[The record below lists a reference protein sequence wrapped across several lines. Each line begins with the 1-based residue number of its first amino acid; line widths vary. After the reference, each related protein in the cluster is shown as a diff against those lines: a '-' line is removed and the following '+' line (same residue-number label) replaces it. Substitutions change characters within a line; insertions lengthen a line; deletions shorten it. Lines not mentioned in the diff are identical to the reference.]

1 VLWLSI
7 TLSRLKL
14 WLHPIIGKRGVA
26 CCSLPLSRLLADI
39 LEENSGLIAVGNA
52 AGYFLAIPLTSTS
65 DRLAAYLTKQNNGI
79 REAEMRLGVLF
90 PAMVAGPVGLI
101 VYAVT
106 AQKDLHW
113 FGYFA
118 GVAMV
123 NWAAYF
129 YFSFTL
135 AYAVDS
141 YTANTSEMLI
151 AMNLGKQAISFGMG
165 LHLLEWILQR
175 GYVVVIAGIFVG
187 VLAANNLAL
196 LIFIFWGK
204 RIRTLT
210 ARTWLGGWHKKTA
223 GQVMTH

>member
-1 VLWLSI
+1 M
-7 TLSRLKL
+7 
-14 WLHPIIGKRGVA
+14 
-26 CCSLPLSRLLADI
+26 
-39 LEENSGLIAVGNA
+39 IAVGNA
-52 AGYFLAIPLTSTS
+52 AGYFLAIPLTFTS
-65 DRLAAYLTKQNNGI
+65 DRLAAYLTKRNNSI
-79 REAEMRLGVLF
+79 REAEMRLGVLL
-90 PAMVAGPVGLI
+90 PAMIIGPVGLVI
-101 VYAVT
+101 YGIT
-106 AQKDLHW
+106 AQNNLHW

-175 GYVVVIAGIFVG
+175 GYAVVIAGIFVG

-196 LIFIFWGK
+196 FIFIFWGRK
-204 RIRTLT
+204 IRTLT

-223 GQVMTH
+223 GQGMTH

>member
-1 VLWLSI
+1 M
-7 TLSRLKL
+7 
-14 WLHPIIGKRGVA
+14 
-26 CCSLPLSRLLADI
+26 
-39 LEENSGLIAVGNA
+39 IAVGNA
-52 AGYFLAIPLTSTS
+52 AGYFLAIPLTFTS
-65 DRLAAYLTKQNNGI
+65 DRLAAYLTRRNNGI

-90 PAMVAGPVGLI
+90 PAMIIAPAGLVIYGL
-101 VYAVT
+101 T
-106 AQKDLHW
+106 AQYNLHW

-151 AMNLGKQAISFGMG
+151 AMNIGKQAISFGMG

-175 GYVVVIAGIFVG
+175 GYAVVIAGIFVS

-196 LIFIFWGK
+196 FIFIFWGK

-223 GQVMTH
+223 GQAMTH